1 MVSESH
7 QVSVSVQSSE
17 FRVQSSKSNNG
28 DAMNRVRTAAK
39 SVRVQG

>member
-7 QVSVSVQSSE
+7 QVSVS
-17 FRVQSSKSNNG
+17 VQSSKSNNG